1 MGNICKVSLCSV
13 TSKYEISVGAVS
25 RSWQGRAMLTWKLA
39 TRYKTSTRDYQRE
52 MEQQQ
57 QCQTS
62 LTEYDLI
69 LMFPT
74 VKVLPMCPGP
84 GPPSYKLLI
93 LTSDQLKVMI
103 QLILTK
109 GNIIT
114 THKIDTLK
122 IVYHRLGGRLCPNQ
136 KYKISHTSSLSSTT
150 ICTFAVNVNYKV

>member
-1 MGNICKVSLCSV
+1 
-13 TSKYEISVGAVS
+13 
-25 RSWQGRAMLTWKLA
+25 
-39 TRYKTSTRDYQRE
+39 

-57 QCQTS
+57 QRQTS

-69 LMFPT
+69 LIFPT

-136 KYKISHTSSLSSTT
+136 KYKISHIFRHESDYNHQYLYVRQEAKFTFLLSSYTT
-150 ICTFAVNVNYKV
+150 AHWASTGGQTQFLLYRFNKTELL

>member
-1 MGNICKVSLCSV
+1 
-13 TSKYEISVGAVS
+13 
-25 RSWQGRAMLTWKLA
+25 
-39 TRYKTSTRDYQRE
+39 

-57 QCQTS
+57 QRQTS

-122 IVYHRLGGRLCPNQ
+122 IVYQRLGGRLCIKFHRLLPLAQ
-136 KYKISHTSSLSSTT
+136 RH
-150 ICTFAVNVNYKV
+150 FAPLQL